1 MQEIKKVV
9 CPHCGYVMPMIIQ
22 SKAEC
27 QGITVR
33 CKNKKC
39 KQIFE
44 IKVNKGKQS
53 R

>member
-1 MQEIKKVV
+1 MRNENKVI
-9 CPHCGYVMPMIIQ
+9 CPHCGYEMPLII
-22 SKAEC
+22 SEKADC
-27 QGITVR
+27 HGITVR

-44 IKVNKGKQS
+44 VKVNKGKQS

>member
-1 MQEIKKVV
+1 MRNVKKVT
-9 CPHCGYVMPMIIQ
+9 CPHCGYEMPLIV
-22 SKAEC
+22 SPDAEC
-27 QGITVR
+27 KGITVR

-39 KQIFE
+39 KQVFE

>member
-1 MQEIKKVV
+1 MSQTRKVV
-9 CPHCGYVMPMIIQ
+9 CPHCGYEMPMIIHDN
-22 SKAEC
+22 AEC

-44 IKVNKGKQS
+44 IKINKGKQS